1 MKTMKK
7 QTTTILLIIVFI
19 VLDFFGIIFGN
30 MLLNNNF
37 VITDGDYTYDELFYS
52 ADNNKDYYR
61 FKKMYYEGDINS
73 YSRYLF
79 NDDLFRNVSFRAV
92 DKNKS
97 IVMLSFVTK
106 KSFLGYY
113 SLSDKYMNEQE
124 LSEIYIKTDFVYSS
138 ELYEIFGKQYLYVSF
153 KDFVHEKDDS
163 YSDEDNFYLATKDYS
178 ESDALFEVVGLDM
191 TEIKQGNKTHARH
204 DKAWIDV
211 FTQPYEYVTY
221 LVLLLE
227 LACIVLVY
235 RKKKSV

>member
-1 MKTMKK
+1 MKNKK
-7 QTTTILLIIVFI
+7 TAILLIFLFIILDVFG
-19 VLDFFGIIFGN
+19 FFFGN

-37 VITDGDYTYDELFYS
+37 VVTEGEYTYNDLFYS

-61 FKKMYYEGDINS
+61 FSRMYYEGDS
-73 YSRYLF
+73 KYLF

-92 DKNKS
+92 SKNKS

-113 SLSDKYMNEQE
+113 SLSDEYMNEQE
-124 LSEIYIKTDFVYSS
+124 LSEIYAKTDFVNTS
-138 ELYEIFGKQYLYVSF
+138 ELYEFFGKQYLYVSF
-153 KDFVHEKDDS
+153 KDFVYEKDDS
-163 YSDEDNFYLATKDYS
+163 YSDEDNFYLATKDYRS
-178 ESDALFEVVGLDM
+178 SVALFEVEGLHLSQ
-191 TEIKQGNKTHARH
+191 IKQGNKTNARYC
-204 DKAWIDV
+204 KALIDV

-227 LACIVLVY
+227 LVCIVLVF